1 MKSLPHPSLRLALGA
16 LLVLAM
22 GIGLSEHARLPALPE
37 NLQAGVVVLVMLA
50 VLFASLFRRL
60 RSEDRIARLEAAL
73 CREQKARS
81 QADQALA
88 ESDMLLGRLT
98 AAAATSIRSPTWWRS
113 SPSCCRSGASTRW
126 KIRCWRRASICC
138 VPASI
143 ASPRRSSRPTPP
155 RRAER
160 PPSSLVEDQG
170 GAIVRDAQSVLVSKK
185 LLNRDPK
192 DAT

>member
-1 MKSLPHPSLRLALGA
+1 MSKIGVFRKTYLWMRKVPNRVVLVLVEGIIMKSLPHPSLRLALGA

-98 AAAATSIRSPTWWRS
+98 ASPDGRRGNLDPLAQLVAIQSELLQVRRQYALEDPMLASRIDMLCTRVDRVAQAVVSAHAAET
-113 SPSCCRSGASTRW
+113 G
-126 KIRCWRRASICC
+126 
-138 VPASI
+138 
-143 ASPRRSSRPTPP
+143 
-155 RRAER
+155 
-160 PPSSLVEDQG
+160 
-170 GAIVRDAQSVLVSKK
+170 
-185 LLNRDPK
+185 
-192 DAT
+192 

>member
-1 MKSLPHPSLRLALGA
+1 MSKIGVFRKTYLWMRKVPNRVVLVLVEGIIMKSLPHPSLRLALGA

-98 AAAATSIRSPTWWRS
+98 ASPDGRRGNLDPLAHLVAIQSELLQVRRQYALEDPMLASRIDMLCTRVDRVAQAVVSAHAAET
-113 SPSCCRSGASTRW
+113 G
-126 KIRCWRRASICC
+126 
-138 VPASI
+138 
-143 ASPRRSSRPTPP
+143 
-155 RRAER
+155 
-160 PPSSLVEDQG
+160 
-170 GAIVRDAQSVLVSKK
+170 
-185 LLNRDPK
+185 
-192 DAT
+192 